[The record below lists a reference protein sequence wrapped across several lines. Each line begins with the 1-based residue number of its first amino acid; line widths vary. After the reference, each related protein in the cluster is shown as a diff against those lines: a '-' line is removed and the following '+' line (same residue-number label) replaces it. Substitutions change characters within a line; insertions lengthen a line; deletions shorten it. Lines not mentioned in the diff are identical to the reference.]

1 VKALTPRQIVAS
13 IAQCSHD
20 QQRTLAAMEHYQAR
34 DEHTQVELLRDWYKG
49 EHRRKLLNLAYCA
62 KLEARITE
70 LQEQLDAAQI
80 AEAFEATVEREL
92 ERG

>member
-1 VKALTPRQIVAS
+1 MVKSARGCALSSVAW
-13 IAQCSHD
+13 
-20 QQRTLAAMEHYQAR
+20 LAAEIKRVEH
-34 DEHTQVELLRDWYKG
+34 DLKG